1 MGDMIGGR
9 TRRGSALVAAGL
21 TNGPAELL
29 DFLIPLWAGIA
40 LGADP
45 AQIGFLVALELI
57 VSVIARPIAG
67 RMADSRRRELIAALG
82 ALLYGVSCCGY
93 ALAGSLP
100 LAYAAAA
107 VGGLGGA
114 LLWVSVR
121 AIIGEHLREE
131 PGVFARLMS
140 VQETGVWVAFVA
152 GLLLLGRSDSFLLVF
167 LVAAAA
173 CLIAALVLFLSPPR
187 TRTRPLGSSA
197 EDVPASFVPQA
208 SRVLIVSLR
217 PMLVAT
223 VVTAL
228 AETMI
233 GILLLLHLQREL
245 GLGVIEIAYVFL
257 PGAIALGVLPPLLH
271 RLVLRIGRRAGMV
284 AGSVCSGAFAISLAY
299 ASGPVVIAALW
310 ILCGVAWAV
319 VIPIEQAVITEKHPN
334 QTGAAMGIY
343 TAATLIGSAI
353 GAALAGLLYDAA
365 SWQLTCLIAGA
376 IILSSAALGPWAIRT
391 LGVAD
396 KPHQQVPSNDAHPR
410 ERTGDPN
417 HH

>member
-1 MGDMIGGR
+1 M
-9 TRRGSALVAAGL
+9 
-21 TNGPAELL
+21 

-45 AQIGFLVALELI
+45 AQIGYLVALELI

-67 RMADSRRRELIAALG
+67 RLADSRRRELIAGLG

-93 ALAGSLP
+93 ALAGSMP
-100 LAYAAAA
+100 VAYTAAAL
-107 VGGLGGA
+107 GGLGGA

-121 AIIGEHLREE
+121 AMVGEHLPGE

-152 GLLLLGRSDSFLLVF
+152 GLLLLGRFDSFPMVF
-167 LVAAAA
+167 LAAAATCLVAA
-173 CLIAALVLFLSPPR
+173 LILFLSPPR
-187 TRTRPLGSSA
+187 AGTTPGGSSA
-197 EDVPASFVPQA
+197 QERPALFAPQA
-208 SRVLIVSLR
+208 SRILIVSLR
-217 PMLVAT
+217 PMLAAT

-233 GILLLLHLQREL
+233 GILLLLHLQRAL

-257 PGAIALGVLPPLLH
+257 PGAIALGVLPPILH
-271 RLVLRIGRRAGMV
+271 RVVVRIGRRAGMV
-284 AGSVCSGAFAISLAY
+284 AGSVCSGAFALSLAY

-310 ILCGVAWAV
+310 VLCGVAWAV
-319 VIPIEQAVITEKHPN
+319 VIPIEQAVITEKHPH
-334 QTGAAMGIY
+334 QVGAAMGIY
-343 TAATLIGSAI
+343 TAATLIGSAT
-353 GAALAGLLYDAA
+353 GAALAGVLYEAA

-376 IILSSAALGPWAIRT
+376 IILSGTALGPWAIRR

-396 KPHQQVPSNDAHPR
+396 KPLQQVASNDAHPR

-417 HH
+417 SH